1 MFSEDSRKFIQKR
14 NKWNKWDLTGSL
26 LILVFGII
34 FLIQS
39 FFGDSKFDI
48 ALYSF
53 ICGTALCWFANACI
67 TLKWLKILKEFKKD
81 NKIEN

>member
-14 NKWNKWDLTGSL
+14 NKWNKWDLIVSL
-26 LILVFGII
+26 LILAFGIG
-34 FLIQS
+34 FLIKS

-48 ALYSF
+48 ALYGF
-53 ICGTALCWFANACI
+53 ICGSALCWFVNACI
-67 TLKWLKILKEFKKD
+67 TLKWLKILKEVKKD